1 MKKIVGFIALWTLV
15 TATTTAQAAV
25 VKLNGSTT
33 AADRVIS
40 PYKVAVEAKT
50 GHTVKIVGNGTGKGL
65 VDLVEGRGD
74 ASLSSVPMGIA
85 VQAAKAAGK
94 EVDITTLKFSVL
106 KLDEIVFVV
115 NPANPVRRLDW
126 VQIKAIYT
134 GKITNWK
141 EVGGKDAPIIV
152 YSDTS
157 TGGTQALIKQIVLGG
172 AEYSDSVIPLA
183 KVRNVGDM
191 VASFPEAIGGLGIGF
206 TDSRMKIIES
216 KKLDC
221 PLGIITIGEPRGK
234 VKEVIDTYKAEVAKA
249 AK

>member
-15 TATTTAQAAV
+15 TAAATAQAAV

-33 AADRVIS
+33 AADRVIN

-74 ASLSSVPMGIA
+74 ASLSSVPVGIA

-157 TGGTQALIKQIVLGG
+157 TGGTQALIKQIVLAG

-234 VKEVIDTYKAEVAKA
+234 VKEVIDAYKAEVAKA

>member
-1 MKKIVGFIALWTLV
+1 LFPSSGRSFA
-15 TATTTAQAAV
+15 
-25 VKLNGSTT
+25 
-33 AADRVIS
+33 
-40 PYKVAVEAKT
+40 KV
-50 GHTVKIVGNGTGKGL
+50 
-65 VDLVEGRGD
+65 
-74 ASLSSVPMGIA
+74 
-85 VQAAKAAGK
+85 
-94 EVDITTLKFSVL
+94 
-106 KLDEIVFVV
+106 DEIVFVV
-115 NPANPVRRLDW
+115 NPANPVKRLDW

-141 EVGGKDAPIIV
+141 EVGGKDSPIIV

-183 KVRNVGDM
+183 KVRNVGDS

-234 VKEVIDTYKAEVAKA
+234 VKEVIDAYKAEVAKA

>member
-152 YSDTS
+152 YSDTA
-157 TGGTQALIKQIVLGG
+157 TGGTQALIKQIVLAG

-234 VKEVIDTYKAEVAKA
+234 VKEVIDAYKAEVAKA

>member
-1 MKKIVGFIALWTLV
+1 M
-15 TATTTAQAAV
+15 
-25 VKLNGSTT
+25 
-33 AADRVIS
+33 
-40 PYKVAVEAKT
+40 
-50 GHTVKIVGNGTGKGL
+50 
-65 VDLVEGRGD
+65 
-74 ASLSSVPMGIA
+74 
-85 VQAAKAAGK
+85 
-94 EVDITTLKFSVL
+94 
-106 KLDEIVFVV
+106 
-115 NPANPVRRLDW
+115 
-126 VQIKAIYT
+126 QIKAIYT

-141 EVGGKDAPIIV
+141 EVGGKDSPIIV

-183 KVRNVGDM
+183 KVRNVGDS

-234 VKEVIDTYKAEVAKA
+234 VKEVIDAYKAEVAKA

>member
-1 MKKIVGFIALWTLV
+1 MQKIVSLIAMLMLL
-15 TATTTAQAAV
+15 TAAATAQAAV

-33 AADRVIS
+33 TVHRVIS
-40 PYKVAVEAKT
+40 PYKAAVEAKT
-50 GHTVKIVGNGTGKGL
+50 GHTLAIVGKATGKGL

-74 ASLSSVPMGIA
+74 ASLSSVPIGIA
-85 VQAAKAAGK
+85 IQAAKAAGK
-94 EVDITTLKFSVL
+94 EVDIKTLKFSVL

-141 EVGGKDAPIIV
+141 EVGGNDAPIIV
-152 YSDTS
+152 YTDTP

-183 KVRNVGDM
+183 KVKNVGDM
-191 VASFPEAIGGLGIGF
+191 VASFPEAIGGLGVSF
-206 TDSRMKIIES
+206 TDARMKIIES

-221 PLGIITIGEPRGK
+221 PLGIITVGEPRGK
-234 VKEVIDTYKAEVAKA
+234 VKEVIDAYKAEVAKA
-249 AK
+249 GK

>member
-74 ASLSSVPMGIA
+74 ASLSSVPVGIA
-85 VQAAKAAGK
+85 VQAAKAAGN
-94 EVDITTLKFSVL
+94 EVNITTLKFSVL